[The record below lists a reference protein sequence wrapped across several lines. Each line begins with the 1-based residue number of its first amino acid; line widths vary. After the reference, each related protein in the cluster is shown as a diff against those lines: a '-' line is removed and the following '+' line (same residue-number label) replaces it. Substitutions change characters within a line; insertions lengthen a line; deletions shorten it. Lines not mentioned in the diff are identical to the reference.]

1 MQSGSLGQ
9 MMDGKIEVDMPV
21 NISVDRSASMP
32 ANMSVNIPAN
42 VSANVPANVP
52 VNMSADMSSDC
63 AGGIVF
69 HRDMEQKW
77 PAMPGSMA
85 GMPIGM
91 GYVPWQRWGQTY
103 PLSQGFQRGTIFPE
117 LDLPFVMGRCRG

>member
-1 MQSGSLGQ
+1 MQSDLPRQ
-9 MMDGKIEVDMPV
+9 IMDGIVEVDIPADT
-21 NISVDRSASMP
+21 S
-32 ANMSVNIPAN
+32 ANMSAN
-42 VSANVPANVP
+42 VSANI
-52 VNMSADMSSDC
+52 STDC
-63 AGGIVF
+63 PEGIMIN
-69 HRDMEQKW
+69 RGMEQNR
-77 PAMPGSMA
+77 AMMPGSMA